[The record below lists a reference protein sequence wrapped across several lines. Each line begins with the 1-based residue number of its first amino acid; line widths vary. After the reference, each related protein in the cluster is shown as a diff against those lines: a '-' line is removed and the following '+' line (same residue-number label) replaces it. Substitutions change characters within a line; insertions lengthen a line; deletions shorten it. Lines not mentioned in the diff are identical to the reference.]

1 MVFWPSAWGD
11 GLMDPEVE
19 VPTEKALV
27 IYSSLSHRDPWDWY
41 VYLHEW
47 LIFMVNVSK
56 YTSPMEHMGMK
67 NSDFGGLKGEI
78 ACSGKNRPTGFGWAI

>member
-1 MVFWPSAWGD
+1 
-11 GLMDPEVE
+11 MDPEVE
-19 VPTEKALV
+19 VQTVCFRALQFP
-27 IYSSLSHRDPWDWY
+27 RDPGDPWDWY

-67 NSDFGGLKGEI
+67 NSDFGGFEG
-78 ACSGKNRPTGFGWAI
+78 